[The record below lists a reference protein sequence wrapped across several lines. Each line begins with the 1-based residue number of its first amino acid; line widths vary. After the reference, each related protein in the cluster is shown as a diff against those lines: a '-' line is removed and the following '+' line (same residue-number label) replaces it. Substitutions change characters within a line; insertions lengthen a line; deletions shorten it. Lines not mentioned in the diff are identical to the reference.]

1 MLFEQ
6 QSYLLHFVISVIK
19 HCLRQTHIEGLLLW
33 SLRCQPLLARPLD
46 IYRLIITVR
55 QNRLVITRVKLQTYE
70 ASGQKRFIYF
80 TKLALN

>member
-6 QSYLLHFVISVIK
+6 QSYLLRFVISVIK

-33 SLRCQPLLARPLD
+33 SLRSQPLLARPLD

-55 QNRLVITRVKLQTYE
+55 QNRLAITR
-70 ASGQKRFIYF
+70 ASHRD
-80 TKLALN
+80 